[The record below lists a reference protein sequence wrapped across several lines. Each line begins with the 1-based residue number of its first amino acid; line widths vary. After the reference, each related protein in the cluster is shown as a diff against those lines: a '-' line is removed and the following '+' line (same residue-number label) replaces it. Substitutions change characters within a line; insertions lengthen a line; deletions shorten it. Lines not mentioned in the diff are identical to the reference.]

1 MAFLISVQRRC
12 KEDKEERFMEPG
24 KHVRISQCMIVKNEE
39 KNIER
44 ALSWGRDVM
53 WEQIVVDTGSSDQTV
68 EIAEGMGAKVY
79 HFDWIDDFAAA
90 KNYAIELAQGDWI
103 AFLDADEYLAPG
115 DGERLLAVLDSLPPD
130 RFDGISTGWQQL
142 DGEGR
147 IFASG
152 TQIRIFRNTPDI
164 RYRRRIHE
172 QLESVDGRE
181 LQIGDVVASLSIFHT
196 GYQGEAYV
204 KKNEGGR
211 NRKLILEELKDNPGD
226 HEMMGYMG
234 DECLEDGDRA
244 GAEQWY
250 RRSVENMP
258 RRLLEGDQ
266 RSAVTYARLLTI
278 LAEKDGT
285 SWEGMRQIYKR
296 AVEHFPK
303 EADFDYIV
311 GRFFAALGKAG
322 KASSYLEAALKKL
335 DDFGCSNRALLLAS
349 NLLDAYELLV
359 RCCFEAGE
367 SQKCVT
373 YAVACL
379 KYDKYIMTV
388 LSRLLLLLAPE
399 GGGREEYHRIL
410 QFFWGIYDLSSLKD
424 RLFLVK
430 TAQKTG
436 CSGFAG
442 YMAEK
447 LFSPQE
453 RAALLS

>member
-1 MAFLISVQRRC
+1 
-12 KEDKEERFMEPG
+12 MEIG

-44 ALSWGRDVM
+44 ALSWGKDVM
-53 WEQIVVDTGSSDQTV
+53 WEQIVVDTGSTDRTV
-68 EIAEGMGAKVY
+68 ELAESLGAKVC
-79 HFDWIDDFAAA
+79 HFDWIHDFAAA
-90 KNYAIELAQGDWI
+90 KNYAIEQAQGDWI
-103 AFLDADEYLAPG
+103 AFLDADEYLAQG
-115 DGERLLAVLDSLPPD
+115 DAERLLGVLDNLPPD
-130 RFDGISTGWQQL
+130 RFDGISTGWQQINE
-142 DGEGR
+142 EGK

-152 TQIRIFRNTPDI
+152 TQIRIFRNKPDI

-172 QLESVDGRE
+172 QLESTEGRE
-181 LQIGDVVASLSIFHT
+181 LVIGDVVASLSMFHT

-211 NRKLILEELKDNPGD
+211 NRRLILEELKENPGD

-244 GAEQWY
+244 GAEKWY

-258 RRLLEGDQ
+258 RRLPEGDQ
-266 RSAVTYARLLTI
+266 RSAVTYTRLLTI
-278 LAEKDGT
+278 LAEKEET
-285 SWEGMRQIYKR
+285 SWEHIRQIYRK

-303 EADFDYIV
+303 EADFDYIA
-311 GRFFAALGKAG
+311 GRFFAASGKAS

-335 DDFGCSNRALLLAS
+335 DDFGCSNRALLLAA
-349 NLLDAYELLV
+349 NLMDAYDLLV
-359 RCCFEAGE
+359 RCCYEAGE
-367 SQKCVT
+367 SQKCVA

-388 LSRLLLLLAPE
+388 LSRLLLLLAPQGAGKE
-399 GGGREEYHRIL
+399 DYHRIL

-424 RLFLVK
+424 RLFLAK

-436 CSGFAG
+436 CSGFAE

-453 RAALLS
+453 RAALFS